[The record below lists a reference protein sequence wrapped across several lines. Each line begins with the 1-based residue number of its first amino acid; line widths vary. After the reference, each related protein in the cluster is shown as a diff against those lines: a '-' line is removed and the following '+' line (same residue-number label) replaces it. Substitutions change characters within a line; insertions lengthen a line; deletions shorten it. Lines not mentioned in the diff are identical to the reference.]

1 VLGFSLWLLTPL
13 WVLLVL
19 ALLLGIFALLA
30 RIKGGRYLRPL
41 FTFLAKVPLLKRWLQ
56 KASDA
61 ALERSNPELASAMKK
76 VQRFGGTG
84 RDPVKAQQAM
94 SRLTSQER
102 RALLDMQEQQGIEP
116 EALSREQRRRLE
128 RAKRRRR

>member
-13 WVLLVL
+13 WVLLAFVL
-19 ALLLGIFALLA
+19 LFGIFALLA

-84 RDPVKAQQAM
+84 RDPMKAQQAM
-94 SRLTSQER
+94 SRLTAQER